1 MPRTC
6 FNIKLITLA
15 NQKIIDI
22 FIRYIFSKGVT
33 LTKVAKNV
41 LDHIA
46 IAVPEIE
53 PVLKQYSELFG
64 AEITLPKI
72 VPEQGIRMAYVNFKN
87 IKIELIEPLNEQS
100 PIAKFLERNP
110 KGAMHH
116 FCAVTSDAEES
127 VKLIMDNKIRVL
139 SEPAE
144 GHHGQ
149 KMFFMHPSD
158 TSGILIEVVEHKIE
172 KDNK

>member
-1 MPRTC
+1 ME
-6 FNIKLITLA
+6 
-15 NQKIIDI
+15 
-22 FIRYIFSKGVT
+22 
-33 LTKVAKNV
+33 KVADNV

-46 IAVPEIE
+46 IAVPKIE
-53 PVLKQYSELFG
+53 PVLEQYSKLFG

-72 VPEQGIRMAYVNFKN
+72 VSEQGIRMAYIHFQNA
-87 IKIELIEPLNEQS
+87 KIELIEPLNEQS

-116 FCAVTSDAEES
+116 FCAVTTDAEES
-127 VKLIMDNKIRVL
+127 SKKIKNNKMRVL
-139 SEPAE
+139 GEPSE

-158 TSGILIEVVEHKIE
+158 TSSILVEIVENKNGKGIKYE
-172 KDNK
+172 N

>member
-1 MPRTC
+1 ME
-6 FNIKLITLA
+6 
-15 NQKIIDI
+15 
-22 FIRYIFSKGVT
+22 
-33 LTKVAKNV
+33 KVADNV

-46 IAVPEIE
+46 IAVPKIE
-53 PVLKQYSELFG
+53 PVLEQYSKLFG

-72 VPEQGIRMAYVNFKN
+72 VSEQGIRMAYIHFQNV
-87 IKIELIEPLNEQS
+87 KIELIEPLNEHS

-116 FCAVTSDAEES
+116 FCAVTTDAEES
-127 VKLIMDNKIRVL
+127 SKKIKNNKMRVL
-139 SEPAE
+139 GEPSE

-158 TSGILIEVVEHKIE
+158 TSSILVEIVENKNGKGIKYE
-172 KDNK
+172 N

>member
-1 MPRTC
+1 M
-6 FNIKLITLA
+6 NLE
-15 NQKIIDI
+15 
-22 FIRYIFSKGVT
+22 
-33 LTKVAKNV
+33 KVADNV

-46 IAVPEIE
+46 IAVPKIE
-53 PVLKQYSELFG
+53 PVLEQYSKLFG

-72 VPEQGIRMAYVNFKN
+72 VSEQGIRMAYIHFQNV
-87 IKIELIEPLNEQS
+87 KIELIEPLNDQS

-116 FCAVTSDAEES
+116 FCAVTTDAEES
-127 VKLIMDNKIRVL
+127 SKKIKNNKMRVL
-139 SEPAE
+139 GEPSE

-158 TSGILIEVVEHKIE
+158 TSSILVEIVENKNGKGIKYE
-172 KDNK
+172 N

>member
-1 MPRTC
+1 M
-6 FNIKLITLA
+6 NLE
-15 NQKIIDI
+15 
-22 FIRYIFSKGVT
+22 
-33 LTKVAKNV
+33 KVADNV

-46 IAVPEIE
+46 IAVPKIE
-53 PVLKQYSELFG
+53 PVLEQYSKLFG

-72 VPEQGIRMAYVNFKN
+72 VTEQGIRMAYIHFQNV
-87 IKIELIEPLNEQS
+87 KIELIEPLNEQS

-116 FCAVTSDAEES
+116 FCAVTTDAEES
-127 VKLIMDNKIRVL
+127 SKKIKNNKMRVL
-139 SEPAE
+139 GEPSE

-158 TSGILIEVVEHKIE
+158 TSSILVEIVENKNGKGIKYE
-172 KDNK
+172 N

>member
-1 MPRTC
+1 M
-6 FNIKLITLA
+6 NLE
-15 NQKIIDI
+15 
-22 FIRYIFSKGVT
+22 
-33 LTKVAKNV
+33 KVADNV

-46 IAVPEIE
+46 IAVPKIE
-53 PVLKQYSELFG
+53 PVLEQYSKLFG

-72 VPEQGIRMAYVNFKN
+72 VSEQGIRMAYIHFQNVKL
-87 IKIELIEPLNEQS
+87 ELIEPLNEQS

-116 FCAVTSDAEES
+116 FCAVTTDAEES
-127 VKLIMDNKIRVL
+127 SKKIKNNKMRGL
-139 SEPAE
+139 GEPSE

-158 TSGILIEVVEHKIE
+158 TSSILVEIVENKNGKGIKYE
-172 KDNK
+172 N

>member
-1 MPRTC
+1 M
-6 FNIKLITLA
+6 NLE
-15 NQKIIDI
+15 
-22 FIRYIFSKGVT
+22 
-33 LTKVAKNV
+33 KVADNV

-46 IAVPEIE
+46 IAVPKIE
-53 PVLKQYSELFG
+53 PVLEQYSKLFG

-72 VPEQGIRMAYVNFKN
+72 VSEQGIRMAYIHFQNV
-87 IKIELIEPLNEQS
+87 KIELIEPLNEQS

-116 FCAVTSDAEES
+116 FCAVTTDAEES
-127 VKLIMDNKIRVL
+127 SKKIKNNKMRVL
-139 SEPAE
+139 GEPSE

-158 TSGILIEVVEHKIE
+158 TSSILVEIVENKNGKGIKYE
-172 KDNK
+172 N

>member
-1 MPRTC
+1 M
-6 FNIKLITLA
+6 NLE
-15 NQKIIDI
+15 
-22 FIRYIFSKGVT
+22 
-33 LTKVAKNV
+33 KVADNV

-46 IAVPEIE
+46 IAVPKIE
-53 PVLKQYSELFG
+53 PVLEQYSKLFG

-72 VPEQGIRMAYVNFKN
+72 VSEQGIRMAYIHFQNV
-87 IKIELIEPLNEQS
+87 KIELIEPLNEQS

-116 FCAVTSDAEES
+116 FCAVTKDAEES
-127 VKLIMDNKIRVL
+127 SKKIKNNKMRAL
-139 SEPAE
+139 GEPSE

-158 TSGILIEVVEHKIE
+158 TSSILVEIVENKNGKGIKYE
-172 KDNK
+172 N

>member
-1 MPRTC
+1 ME
-6 FNIKLITLA
+6 
-15 NQKIIDI
+15 
-22 FIRYIFSKGVT
+22 
-33 LTKVAKNV
+33 KVADNV

-46 IAVPEIE
+46 IAVPKIE
-53 PVLKQYSELFG
+53 PVLEQYSKLFG

-72 VPEQGIRMAYVNFKN
+72 VSEQGIRMAYIHFQNV
-87 IKIELIEPLNEQS
+87 KIELIEPLNEQS

-116 FCAVTSDAEES
+116 FCAVTTDAEES
-127 VKLIMDNKIRVL
+127 SKKVKNNKMRVL
-139 SEPAE
+139 GEPSE

-158 TSGILIEVVEHKIE
+158 TSSILVEIVENKNGKGIKYE
-172 KDNK
+172 N

>member
-1 MPRTC
+1 M
-6 FNIKLITLA
+6 NLE
-15 NQKIIDI
+15 
-22 FIRYIFSKGVT
+22 
-33 LTKVAKNV
+33 KVADNI

-46 IAVPEIE
+46 IAVPKIE
-53 PVLKQYSELFG
+53 PVLEQYSKLFG

-72 VPEQGIRMAYVNFKN
+72 VSEQGIRMAYIHFQNV
-87 IKIELIEPLNEQS
+87 KIELIEPLNEQS

-116 FCAVTSDAEES
+116 FCAVTTDAEES
-127 VKLIMDNKIRVL
+127 SKKIKNNKMRVL
-139 SEPAE
+139 GEPSE

-158 TSGILIEVVEHKIE
+158 TSSILVEIVENKNGKGIKNE
-172 KDNK
+172 N

>member
-1 MPRTC
+1 M
-6 FNIKLITLA
+6 
-15 NQKIIDI
+15 
-22 FIRYIFSKGVT
+22 
-33 LTKVAKNV
+33 TKVAENV

-46 IAVPEIE
+46 IAVPKIE
-53 PVLKQYSELFG
+53 PVLEQYSKLFG

-72 VPEQGIRMAYVNFKN
+72 VYEQGIRMAYIHFQN

-100 PIAKFLERNP
+100 PVAKFLERNP

-116 FCAVTSDAEES
+116 FCAVSSDAEES
-127 VKLIMDNKIRVL
+127 SKSIKNNKIRVL
-139 SEPAE
+139 SEPTE

-158 TSGILIEVVEHKIE
+158 TNGILIEVVEDEIE
-172 KDNK
+172 KDDK

>member
-1 MPRTC
+1 V
-6 FNIKLITLA
+6 NLE
-15 NQKIIDI
+15 
-22 FIRYIFSKGVT
+22 
-33 LTKVAKNV
+33 KVADNV

-46 IAVPEIE
+46 IAVPKIE
-53 PVLKQYSELFG
+53 PVLEQYSKLFG

-72 VPEQGIRMAYVNFKN
+72 VSEQGIRMAYIHFQNV
-87 IKIELIEPLNEQS
+87 KIELIEPLNDQS

-116 FCAVTSDAEES
+116 FCAVTTDAEES
-127 VKLIMDNKIRVL
+127 SKKIKNNKMRAL
-139 SEPAE
+139 GEPSE

-158 TSGILIEVVEHKIE
+158 TSSILVEIVENKNGKGIKYE
-172 KDNK
+172 N

>member
-1 MPRTC
+1 ME
-6 FNIKLITLA
+6 
-15 NQKIIDI
+15 
-22 FIRYIFSKGVT
+22 
-33 LTKVAKNV
+33 KVADNV

-46 IAVPEIE
+46 IAVPKIE
-53 PVLKQYSELFG
+53 PVLEQYSKLFG

-72 VPEQGIRMAYVNFKN
+72 VSEQGIRMAYIHFQNV
-87 IKIELIEPLNEQS
+87 KIELIEPLNEQS

-116 FCAVTSDAEES
+116 FCAVTTDAEES
-127 VKLIMDNKIRVL
+127 SKKIKNNKMRVL
-139 SEPAE
+139 GEPSE

-158 TSGILIEVVEHKIE
+158 TSSILVEIVE
-172 KDNK
+172 NKNGKE

>member
-1 MPRTC
+1 ME
-6 FNIKLITLA
+6 
-15 NQKIIDI
+15 
-22 FIRYIFSKGVT
+22 
-33 LTKVAKNV
+33 KVADNV

-46 IAVPEIE
+46 IAVPKIE
-53 PVLKQYSELFG
+53 PVLEQYSKLFG

-72 VPEQGIRMAYVNFKN
+72 VSEQGIRMAYIHFQNV
-87 IKIELIEPLNEQS
+87 KIELIEPLNEQS

-116 FCAVTSDAEES
+116 FCAVTTDAEES
-127 VKLIMDNKIRVL
+127 SKKIKNNKMRVL
-139 SEPAE
+139 GEPSE

-158 TSGILIEVVEHKIE
+158 TSSILVEIVENKNGKGIKYE
-172 KDNK
+172 N

>member
-1 MPRTC
+1 M
-6 FNIKLITLA
+6 NLE
-15 NQKIIDI
+15 
-22 FIRYIFSKGVT
+22 
-33 LTKVAKNV
+33 KVADNV

-46 IAVPEIE
+46 IAVPKIE
-53 PVLKQYSELFG
+53 PVLEQYSKLFG

-72 VPEQGIRMAYVNFKN
+72 VSEQGIRMAYIHFQNV
-87 IKIELIEPLNEQS
+87 KIELIEPLNEKS

-116 FCAVTSDAEES
+116 FCAVTADAEEAS
-127 VKLIMDNKIRVL
+127 KKIKNNKMRAL
-139 SEPAE
+139 GEPSE

-158 TSGILIEVVEHKIE
+158 TSSILVEIVE
-172 KDNK
+172 NKN

>member
-1 MPRTC
+1 V
-6 FNIKLITLA
+6 NLE
-15 NQKIIDI
+15 
-22 FIRYIFSKGVT
+22 
-33 LTKVAKNV
+33 KVADNV

-46 IAVPEIE
+46 IAVPKIE
-53 PVLKQYSELFG
+53 PVLEQYSKLFG

-72 VPEQGIRMAYVNFKN
+72 VSEQGIRMAYIHFQNV
-87 IKIELIEPLNEQS
+87 KIELIEPLNEQS

-116 FCAVTSDAEES
+116 FCAVTTDAEES
-127 VKLIMDNKIRVL
+127 SKKIKNNKMRVL
-139 SEPAE
+139 GEPSE

-158 TSGILIEVVEHKIE
+158 TSSILVEIVENKNGKGIKNE
-172 KDNK
+172 N

>member
-1 MPRTC
+1 ME
-6 FNIKLITLA
+6 
-15 NQKIIDI
+15 
-22 FIRYIFSKGVT
+22 
-33 LTKVAKNV
+33 KVADNV

-46 IAVPEIE
+46 IAVPKIE
-53 PVLKQYSELFG
+53 PVLEQYSKLFG

-72 VPEQGIRMAYVNFKN
+72 VSEQGIRMAYIHFQNV
-87 IKIELIEPLNEQS
+87 KIELIEPLNEQS

-116 FCAVTSDAEES
+116 FCAVTTDAEES
-127 VKLIMDNKIRVL
+127 SKKIKNNKMRVL
-139 SEPAE
+139 GEPSE

-158 TSGILIEVVEHKIE
+158 TSSILVEIVENKNGKGIKNE
-172 KDNK
+172 N

>member
-1 MPRTC
+1 V
-6 FNIKLITLA
+6 NKKKLPILKHLSEKGINVVA
-15 NQKIIDI
+15 HI
-22 FIRYIFSKGVT
+22 GVT
-33 LTKVAKNV
+33 
-41 LDHIA
+41 
-46 IAVPEIE
+46 P
-53 PVLKQYSELFG
+53 QSY
-64 AEITLPKI
+64 
-72 VPEQGIRMAYVNFKN
+72 RNFKN

>member
-1 MPRTC
+1 M
-6 FNIKLITLA
+6 NLE
-15 NQKIIDI
+15 
-22 FIRYIFSKGVT
+22 
-33 LTKVAKNV
+33 KVADNV

-46 IAVPEIE
+46 IAVPKIE
-53 PVLKQYSELFG
+53 PVLEQYSELFG

-72 VPEQGIRMAYVNFKN
+72 VSEQGIRMAYIHFQNV
-87 IKIELIEPLNEQS
+87 KIELIEPLNEQS

-116 FCAVTSDAEES
+116 FCAVTADAEEAS
-127 VKLIMDNKIRVL
+127 KKIKNNKMRAL
-139 SEPAE
+139 GEPSE

-158 TSGILIEVVEHKIE
+158 TSSILVEIVENKNGKGI
-172 KDNK
+172 